1 MAIRQVSAA
10 RAQAISKLLEGTPY
24 TLVGSLGAGAMGEV
38 FVILDELLLKRFA
51 LKLVHEH
58 LIEQRGVVERLHLEA
73 RAIAQLQHPHV
84 VELVDFWV
92 SDGTPCLVLE
102 LLEGRSLAE
111 ELRRVRRLPVE
122 QAVRIGC
129 EALSGLAAA
138 HAAGIVHRDIKP
150 ENLFLDTSSALD
162 PAEPTVKVL
171 DFGVARVLEPPPD
184 LPGIGT
190 STGSLVGSIR
200 YMSPEAHRAEEL
212 DHRTDVFSVGVV
224 VYETLVG
231 EGPFDYERQQLEPP
245 SRRLG
250 AVIPPELDAILARA
264 LQFEREQ
271 RYPSAQDFLADLMTL
286 RPRATTRAPWWQ
298 ARSRS

>member
-1 MAIRQVSAA
+1 MPLYQVPAT
-10 RAQAISKLLEGTPY
+10 RAQRVAQLLEGTRY
-24 TLVGSLGAGAMGEV
+24 SLVGSLGAGAMGEV

-73 RAIAQLQHPHV
+73 CALAQLRHPHV

-92 SDGTPCLVLE
+92 TDGTPCLVLK
-102 LLEGRSLAE
+102 LLEGTSLAE

-138 HAAGIVHRDIKP
+138 HVAGIVHRDVKP

-162 PAEPTVKVL
+162 PAEPTVKIL

-184 LPGIGT
+184 LPRIGT

-212 DHRTDVFSVGVV
+212 DHRTDTFSMGVV
-224 VYETLVG
+224 LYEMLVG
-231 EGPFDYERQQLEPP
+231 EGPFDYERQRLEPP

-250 AVIPPELDAILARA
+250 AVIPRELDAILARA
-264 LQFEREQ
+264 LRFEREQ
-271 RYPSAQDFLADLMTL
+271 RYPSAQEFLADLMTL
-286 RPRATTRAPWWQ
+286 RPRDTTRAAW
-298 ARSRS
+298 